1 MKLTWWHDKPWG
13 QHSQSLHCDISS
25 QRNWFDGLK
34 LWRPEGKSPFNHQYH
49 IFFLNEIRWNE
60 SPEDNKMH
68 CAKTWKAPSDI
79 SLILEEIS
87 ILNICPPN
95 NFLGAPYSSKPISH
109 SLVILTMNIS
119 VLIHNS
125 ESALKPRFNLVNQW
139 MALLWPWNSYLKPHV
154 KRQLDRFPW
163 SGLDTTLRAGNTQT
177 RMFQY
182 NCMVPFNIHYPYETL
197 LTKLYL
203 YGLIVTI
210 KKIMTKFPSL
220 AKNSHPWY

>member
-13 QHSQSLHCDISS
+13 QHSQSLHCNISS

-95 NFLGAPYSSKPISH
+95 NFPGIPYCTWPISH
-109 SLVILTMNIS
+109 SLFILTMNIS
-119 VLIHNS
+119 VLIHIQQEWVS
-125 ESALKPRFNLVNQW
+125 LEAKVQPC
-139 MALLWPWNSYLKPHV
+139 YL
-154 KRQLDRFPW
+154 
-163 SGLDTTLRAGNTQT
+163 SGLGAATSN
-177 RMFQY
+177 RMWSDNWTDFHGQ
-182 NCMVPFNIHYPYETL
+182 
-197 LTKLYL
+197 
-203 YGLIVTI
+203 G
-210 KKIMTKFPSL
+210 
-220 AKNSHPWY
+220 

>member
-1 MKLTWWHDKPWG
+1 
-13 QHSQSLHCDISS
+13 
-25 QRNWFDGLK
+25 
-34 LWRPEGKSPFNHQYH
+34 
-49 IFFLNEIRWNE
+49 
-60 SPEDNKMH
+60 MH

-125 ESALKPRFNLVNQW
+125 ESTLKPRFNLVNQW

-154 KRQLDRFPW
+154 KWQLDRFPW
-163 SGLDTTLRAGNTQT
+163 SGFPVWPKIPTPDISLFISRHTTVCPFFQLSET
-177 RMFQY
+177 RK
-182 NCMVPFNIHYPYETL
+182 FNNFAIWLTIIH
-197 LTKLYL
+197 
-203 YGLIVTI
+203 
-210 KKIMTKFPSL
+210 S
-220 AKNSHPWY
+220 

>member
-1 MKLTWWHDKPWG
+1 
-13 QHSQSLHCDISS
+13 
-25 QRNWFDGLK
+25 
-34 LWRPEGKSPFNHQYH
+34 
-49 IFFLNEIRWNE
+49 
-60 SPEDNKMH
+60 MH

-154 KRQLDRFPW
+154 KWQLDRFPW

-182 NCMVPFNIHYPYETL
+182 NCMVLFNIHYPYETL

-203 YGLIVTI
+203 YGPIVTI
-210 KKIMTKFPSL
+210 KIFLTKFPSL
-220 AKNSHPWY
+220 AKIPTPDIRLFISRHFFNFQKPLNLTISRFDWS

>member
-1 MKLTWWHDKPWG
+1 MY
-13 QHSQSLHCDISS
+13 S

-109 SLVILTMNIS
+109 SLVILAMNIS
-119 VLIHNS
+119 VLIHKS
-125 ESALKPRFNLVNQW
+125 ESALKPRFNLVNGT
-139 MALLWPWNSYLKPHV
+139 ALALEQLLETACEVTTGQISMVRVRHDIEGWEDTGQNVSIQLHGTVQYPLSIWNTFDQTLPV
-154 KRQLDRFPW
+154 W
-163 SGLDTTLRAGNTQT
+163 SHCHN
-177 RMFQY
+177 
-182 NCMVPFNIHYPYETL
+182 
-197 LTKLYL
+197 
-203 YGLIVTI
+203 
-210 KKIMTKFPSL
+210 
-220 AKNSHPWY
+220 